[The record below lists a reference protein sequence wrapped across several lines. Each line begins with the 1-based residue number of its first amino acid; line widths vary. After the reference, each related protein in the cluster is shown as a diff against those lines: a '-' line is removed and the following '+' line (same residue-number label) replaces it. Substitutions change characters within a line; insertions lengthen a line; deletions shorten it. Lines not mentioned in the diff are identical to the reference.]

1 MFLFLVVK
9 FSIYSNR
16 RVFVMSPMLIFVYVF
31 HGLQASFL
39 FDYIYAQM
47 ILPDVFFDSNIGVV
61 ST

>member
-1 MFLFLVVK
+1 
-9 FSIYSNR
+9 
-16 RVFVMSPMLIFVYVF
+16 MSPMLIFVYVF